1 MTVQTLDPVD
11 ALVVGGGV
19 AGLSAASWLGRHR
32 RRTLVADAGRA
43 RNLPTEQIH
52 GLLGHEG
59 ISPQELLERGREDL
73 ARYPHVDVV
82 AGEVTAAHAHPSGFT
97 MTIDGDRSVTATRL
111 VLSTGV
117 RDEMPDIEGITDH
130 YGRDVFHCPTCDGYE
145 ARDRAV
151 AVMGWGQHVPAFA
164 VELLDWAEKVHIVTD
179 STQSDITTDQRERL
193 LTRGV
198 TMVEGTVDKLC
209 GSPGALEGV
218 RLSDGRQVEA
228 NLAFFS
234 VAHHPVV
241 DLAVQLGCQRTED
254 GRLQVDEHGLTTV
267 EGVYAAGDVTPGM
280 QLLAVAAAEGTVAGV
295 ACAASLHG
303 RVSAPGAPTPAPD
316 PGPLA
321 PEHVPDT
328 RQHATCQ
335 ER

>member
-1 MTVQTLDPVD
+1 MTMQTLDAVD

-32 RRTLVADAGRA
+32 RRTLVVDAGRA
-43 RNLPTEQIH
+43 RNLPSEQVH

-59 ISPQELLERGREDL
+59 ISPHELLERGREDL
-73 ARYPHVDVV
+73 ARYPHVEVLT
-82 AGEVTAAHAHPSGFT
+82 GEVTDVRVHSSGFEVS
-97 MTIDGDRSVTATRL
+97 IDGHRHVTAARL

-117 RDEMPDIEGITDH
+117 RDELPDIEGIDEH

-145 ARDRAV
+145 ARDLAV
-151 AVMGWGQHVPAFA
+151 AVVGWGQHVPAFA
-164 VELLDWAEKVHIVTD
+164 VELLDWAKRVHVVTD
-179 STQSDITTDQRERL
+179 STRSDITTEQRERL
-193 LTRGV
+193 IARGV
-198 TMVEGTVDKLC
+198 AMIEGTVEELC

-234 VAHHPVV
+234 VAHHPAV
-241 DLAVQLGCQRTED
+241 DLAARLGCQRAED

-267 EGVYAAGDVTPGM
+267 DGVYAAGDVTPGM
-280 QLLAVAAAEGTVAGV
+280 QLLAVAAAQGTIAGV

-303 RVSAPGAPTPAPD
+303 RASAPDAPTPAPD
-316 PGPLA
+316 PAPLA
-321 PEHVPDT
+321 PEHVPDAQ
-328 RQHATCQ
+328 QHG
-335 ER
+335 